1 MSHPTRGP
9 RTTPPERSRELLAR
23 TWSYLLSGAA
33 VVPLSRDDL
42 DRELG
47 ERLDELCA
55 ALHAEPF
62 ADRPVERIGERLVS
76 LGYVGEAGLRVT
88 VDVLGKGLLALP
100 EFQPVEAHAQRVL
113 LGVGA
118 LSCGFLA
125 ANRRSVFEQQE
136 SLQLSMLKAV
146 RDARWNLRESEAR
159 FDEVVTSSASGVLV
173 ADLDGR
179 LVRVNAAI
187 AEMLGRPTDELVGSD
202 LLDLVHPDSRKHL
215 AEALR
220 GLAAGERERVRQ
232 SQRLLRGNGDVAR
245 ISLTVSLVR
254 GGTGPDQPGHFVA
267 VVEDGT
273 ELMLL
278 QAELHRQALHDVS
291 TGLPNRQFFTT
302 HLESALRRAD
312 PVRGVT
318 LYHLDLDAFG
328 MVCNSL
334 GRATGERL
342 LVHVAQRLTSVL
354 AHEKAMIARLDG
366 DEFAVLV
373 ENTATTPDVGTT
385 VAAINRELSE
395 PVYLDGHG
403 LAATVSVGVVRRPP
417 PDSSPTEVLR
427 SAEQALRRAKAG
439 RRGQWE
445 LFDPEQGLAD
455 RATDLLAVRMPG
467 ALEQGELTARYA
479 PVASLADGATTGVSA
494 RLLWERPDG
503 APVDHD
509 ACTGLA
515 ERTGLVLGLGE
526 WHLATA
532 CGQVAWWRQSGFTGA
547 LHVGM
552 TRHQWCDGDLVR
564 RVRRVLGDTG
574 LPADRLVVGMPVGV
588 LAEPDAVD
596 GLTVLAE
603 LGVGTSLDDFGL
615 GPDDLAAVADL
626 PVRLV
631 RMSRRLVARQLAGDA
646 DHLAGLVPLVRAAGA
661 EVLVDGLTTPGQ
673 AAWWH
678 RAGAVGGSGPLHGEA
693 LEPHVVAARFG
704 PRTG

>member
-1 MSHPTRGP
+1 MPQPTRRP
-9 RTTPPERSRELLAR
+9 QAAQPERGRELLAR
-23 TWSYLLSGAA
+23 KWSYLLSGAV
-33 VVPLSRDDL
+33 VVPLSRTDL
-42 DRELG
+42 DRELT
-47 ERLDELCA
+47 ERLDALCA

-62 ADRPVERIGERLVS
+62 EARPVERIGERLVS

-100 EFQPVEAHAQRVL
+100 EFQPAEAHAQRVA

-125 ANRRSVFEQQE
+125 ANRRAVFEQQE
-136 SLQLSMLKAV
+136 SMQLSLLKAV
-146 RDARWNLRESEAR
+146 RDAQWNLRESEAR

-173 ADLDGR
+173 TDLDGR
-179 LVRVNAAI
+179 VVRVNAAL
-187 AEMLGRPTDELVGSD
+187 AEMLGRSTDELVGSD
-202 LLDLVHPDSRKHL
+202 LLDLVHPDSRRHL
-215 AEALR
+215 AEGLR
-220 GLAAGERERVRQ
+220 GLVSGDRERMSQ
-232 SQRLLRGNGDVAR
+232 AQRLLRANGDVAR
-245 ISLTVSLVR
+245 TSLTVSLVR
-254 GGTGPDQPGHFVA
+254 GGAEPDQPGHFVA

-291 TGLPNRQFFTT
+291 TGLPNRQYFTT

-318 LYHLDLDAFG
+318 LFHLDLDAFG

-342 LVHVAQRLTSVL
+342 LVHVAQRLKAVL
-354 AHEKAMIARLDG
+354 AREKAMIARLDG

-373 ENTATTPDVGTT
+373 ENTATTSDVGTA

-403 LAATVSVGVVRRPP
+403 LAVTVSVGVVRRPP

-427 SAEQALRRAKAG
+427 AAEQALRRAKAG

-445 LFDPEQGLAD
+445 LHHPDQDLAD
-455 RATDLLAVRMPG
+455 RETDLLAVRMPG
-467 ALEQGELTARYA
+467 ALEQGELVARYA
-479 PVASLADGATTGVSA
+479 PVAALADGAPVGVSA
-494 RLLWERPDG
+494 RLRWERPG
-503 APVDHD
+503 GEPVGHD
-509 ACTGLA
+509 TCAELA
-515 ERTGLVLGLGE
+515 ERTGLVLDLGE

-532 CGQVAWWRQSGFTGA
+532 CGQVAWWRQSGFTGT

-574 LPADRLVVGMPVGV
+574 LPADRLVVGMPAG
-588 LAEPDAVD
+588 LPAEPEAVD

-603 LGVGTSLDDFGL
+603 LGVGTSLDDVGL

-626 PVRLV
+626 PVRQV
-631 RMSRRLVARQLAGDA
+631 RVGRRLVARQLAGDA
-646 DHLAGLVPLVRAAGA
+646 DHLACLVPLVRAAGA
-661 EVLVDGLTTPGQ
+661 EVVVDGLTAAEQ
-673 AAWWH
+673 AEWWH
-678 RAGAVGGSGPLHGEA
+678 RAGAVAGSGPLHGEA
-693 LEPHVVAARFG
+693 LEPQAVAAWFG
-704 PRTG
+704 TPTG